1 MYGIP
6 CIVDDMLTITLE
18 IANKV
23 RGVAAEKRYTQK
35 RIADTLGIARSSVV
49 ARFNG
54 STPFTSTELAVL
66 AKDMQVSVSRFYPHQ
81 QLSADSD
88 LTGARGGDAA

>member
-1 MYGIP
+1 MQ
-6 CIVDDMLTITLE
+6 TITLE
-18 IANKV
+18 IANRV

-49 ARFNG
+49 TRYNG

-66 AKDMQVSVSRFYPHQ
+66 ANDMHVNVARFYPE
-81 QLSADSD
+81 LVVA
-88 LTGARGGDAA
+88 T